1 MLFRSVQS
9 TASVPVVNMDDL
21 TARLVLPE
29 GPAVLSA
36 PRGAYNI
43 DTQRVIIPGIVQFSA
58 ADGYSM
64 AARNVIVD
72 LPSRTLLGDGR
83 VQGAIPAGT
92 FSADSIRA
100 DLPARTVSLIGNAR
114 LRMVPGL
121 LQMPQAM
128 Q

>member
-1 MLFRSVQS
+1 M
-9 TASVPVVNMDDL
+9 
-21 TARLVLPE
+21 
-29 GPAVLSA
+29 
-36 PRGAYNI
+36 
-43 DTQRVIIPGIVQFSA
+43 IISGIVQFSA